1 MAHSV
6 NPTTFQAGSEPQSRG
21 EFLMVASTLRHKL
34 DEPFSDTNSNAD
46 LHETHIIPTTK
57 TKTQKYRNKQKLPAF
72 KERLPTL

>member
-1 MAHSV
+1 
-6 NPTTFQAGSEPQSRG
+6 
-21 EFLMVASTLRHKL
+21 MVASTLRHKL
-34 DEPFSDTNSNAD
+34 DEPLSDTNSNAY